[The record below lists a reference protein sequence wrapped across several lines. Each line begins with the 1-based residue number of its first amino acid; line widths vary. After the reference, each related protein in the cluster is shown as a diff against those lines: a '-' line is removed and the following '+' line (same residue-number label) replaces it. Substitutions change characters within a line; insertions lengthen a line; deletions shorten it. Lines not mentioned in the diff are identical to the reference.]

1 MIREAIDRVIRGE
14 DLNED
19 EAAAVMEEI
28 MTGEATQ
35 AQLAAFLVALRMKG
49 ESAAEIAG
57 MATVMREKAL
67 RVDAGSDLLDTCG
80 TGGDGRKTFNVST
93 AAALIAA
100 GAGAR
105 VAKHGNRA
113 MSSNSGSA
121 DVLETLGVKIDLDP
135 AGVARCIA
143 DANIGFMFAQV
154 FHPSMKYAAP
164 VRREIGVRTAFNILG
179 PLTNPARA
187 EHQVLGVARRD
198 LAPIMIEALRRLG
211 SKRALVVHGDDGDDE
226 VSIAGPTLVLE
237 LRDGDVYEYS
247 VTPEQFGIERAPL
260 DTILGGTAEE
270 NASTVKSVLEG
281 RPGAAT
287 DIATVNAAAGLV
299 ALGMADSWPE
309 AIELARKAIK
319 SGDAERALRR
329 FAEESQRGTE
339 AVAGI

>member
-49 ESAAEIAG
+49 ETPAEIAG

-135 AGVARCIA
+135 TGVARCIT

-198 LAPIMIEALRRLG
+198 LAPVMIEALRRLG

-237 LRDGDVYEYS
+237 LRDGDVYEYN

-270 NASTVKSVLEG
+270 NARTVNAVLEG
-281 RPGAAT
+281 KPGPAT
-287 DIATVNAAAGLV
+287 DIAVLNAAAGLV

-309 AIELARKAIK
+309 AVELARTAIK
-319 SGDAERALRR
+319 AGDAARALRR
-329 FAEESQRGTE
+329 FAEESHRGTD
-339 AVAGI
+339 AVAGS